1 MHDDYDDYGGV
12 VVVEGSVWVGREWV
26 LEVGN
31 SWRVVGV
38 EEKWVA
44 KSKGS
49 HLRKKQSEE

>member
-1 MHDDYDDYGGV
+1 M
-12 VVVEGSVWVGREWV
+12 
-26 LEVGN
+26 EVGN
-31 SWRVVGV
+31 SCRVFGV